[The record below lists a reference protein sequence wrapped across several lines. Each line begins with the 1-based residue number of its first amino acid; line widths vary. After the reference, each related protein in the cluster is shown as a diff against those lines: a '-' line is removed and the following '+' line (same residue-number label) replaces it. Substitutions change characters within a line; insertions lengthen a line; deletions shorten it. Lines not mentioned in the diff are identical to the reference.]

1 MTDVNWAEEERRLA
15 EQYTQMNED
24 ELQAVAERGYE
35 LTEVAQHVL
44 EGEISRRGLD
54 FKLRESPAPPPST
67 TFEQPDESEDAMD
80 SPLVTLQQ
88 VSDLDEARRLQAVLD
103 AKWIPYCWGPDNV
116 ENIDA
121 LQSSLGDDGVALKV
135 CQSDLGRAVSA
146 LAELSPPE
154 PEEPEEP
161 DYAPVC
167 PKCHSAEIVFQGRDL
182 ESATI
187 SKTDAKFNWSCDACG
202 NQWKDDGIEEE
213 ATAG

>member
-1 MTDVNWAEEERRLA
+1 MTDVNWADEERRLT
-15 EQYTQMNED
+15 EQYAQMDED
-24 ELQAVAERGYE
+24 ELQALANSSYE
-35 LTEVAQHVL
+35 LTEAARHALQS
-44 EGEISRRGLD
+44 EIFRRGLD
-54 FKLRESPAPPPST
+54 FKLRESPAPPSPA
-67 TFEQPDESEDAMD
+67 FEQADESEDPMD
-80 SPLVTLQQ
+80 SPLVTVQQ
-88 VSDLDEARRLQAVLD
+88 VSDLAEARRLQAVLD
-103 AKWIPYCWGPDNV
+103 AKWIPYCWGEDNL

-121 LQSSLGDDGVALKV
+121 LQSSLGDDGIALKV
-135 CQSDLGRAVSA
+135 CQSDLGRAVGV

-167 PKCHSAEIVFQGRDL
+167 PKCHSAEIVFQGRDP